1 MGQGSH
7 AAGGGAPGWR
17 PRPFGLV
24 GAGSGVGVGR
34 RGENLR
40 GKKKNS
46 IEHPVPCPTRSILTP
61 CYVLKVPP
69 LYREA

>member
-17 PRPFGLV
+17 PCPFGLV

-34 RGENLR
+34 RGER
-40 GKKKNS
+40 KA
-46 IEHPVPCPTRSILTP
+46 PVSSQYSLDQD
-61 CYVLKVPP
+61 LAVPLQQIRHVP
-69 LYREA
+69 EKRRHLQHH